1 MRYNKLLV
9 FLLVFIV
16 NCGFSGTQAHVKTD
30 FPFSS
35 QFVSV
40 HGHKMHYVSEGESQE
55 TTFLLLHGNPT
66 SSYLWRNIIPHL
78 TPHGRVIAVDLIGM
92 GLSDKPVLAYRVE
105 DHYRCLKG
113 FIEKLELK
121 NITLVVHDWGSALGF
136 QYAMEHENNVRAI
149 AFMEAITR
157 PSKWSDVGMMDRYLF
172 KLLRDDRDGHKM
184 IVEDNFFI
192 DSALQMM
199 TARKLSDVEL
209 AHYAAPYKKA
219 SSRVPLWIFPREIPI
234 DGSPADV
241 DATVTRYARWLES
254 TKIPKLLI
262 WASPG
267 MIIKKRDVVRLRNSL
282 RNLQVIHVG
291 TGLHFLQEDQPRRVG
306 EALVNWH
313 LGTLASVLVL

>member
-1 MRYNKLLV
+1 MRNVTLLI
-9 FLLVFIV
+9 FLLVTFV
-16 NCGFSGTQAHVKTD
+16 NCGISGTQAHVESD

-35 QFVSV
+35 KFVSV
-40 HGHKMHYVSEGESQE
+40 HGHKMHYISEGKDQE

-92 GLSDKPVLAYRVE
+92 GLSDKPELPYRVE
-105 DHYRCLKG
+105 DHYRYLTG
-113 FIEKLELK
+113 FIETLGLK

-136 QYAMEHENNVRAI
+136 QYAMEHESNVRAI

-157 PSKWSDVGMMDRYLF
+157 PIKWSDVGMMDRYLF
-172 KLLRDDRDGHKM
+172 KLLRDDRDGRKM

-199 TARKLSDVEL
+199 TARNLSDVEL
-209 AHYAAPYKKA
+209 ANYAAPYKKA
-219 SSRVPLWIFPREIPI
+219 SSRIPLWMFPREIPI

-241 DATVTRYARWLES
+241 DVTVTRYARWLE
-254 TKIPKLLI
+254 TTEMPTLLI

-267 MIIKKRDVVRLRNSL
+267 MIIKKRDVVRLRSSL

-291 TGLHFLQEDQPRRVG
+291 AGLHFLQEDQPKRVG
-306 EALVNWH
+306 EALAKWH
-313 LGTLASVLVL
+313 LRKTLK